1 MSQPDGKQSAL
12 SNYSTTMKRDWDDR
26 AREDARWYI
35 NTVRRGQSDEEF
47 DATCRH
53 DIENFIL
60 ADLPVL
66 TGGRDPKSLRL
77 LEIGCGIGRMTRHLA
92 AIFGEVYGTDVSG
105 EMIRLGRERL
115 KDLPSVRLHETSGF
129 DFADFPDEHFDLIF
143 SAYVFQHIPDAE
155 VIRSNIR
162 DGYRVLKPGGIFKFM
177 AAGITSEEYARMPKD
192 TWTGAPFAEADS
204 RRIAR
209 ELGAQL
215 MSVVGEGTQY
225 FWTVLRKRPA
235 GIQTGVHRHP
245 VMTGAGRADD
255 LTIKEVPSRGDQA
268 WLGLTVSGLSPEEAD
283 CNDIVIEL
291 RGRELLPVYVG
302 PAGVNP
308 DAPESTA
315 GLLQINAR
323 IPHDDPG
330 GPAQVRLRLPD
341 GVMTNPVTVAILPPE
356 PVPPRIT
363 LVSNAFDGGMD
374 IHATGPKS
382 LVRVFVD
389 GLERDAS
396 AADLTVRIGAR
407 DYKPQSLTFQP
418 NNAVYLLTVQLPA
431 DTPPQETTVTVI
443 TGQLQ
448 SQPWPV
454 QIACADV

>member
-1 MSQPDGKQSAL
+1 MSQPDRQQSAL

-92 AIFGEVYGTDVSG
+92 AIFGEVHGTDVSG

-115 KDLPSVRLHETSGF
+115 KDLPNVRMHETSGF

-204 RRIAR
+204 RRTAR

-235 GIQTGVHRHP
+235 GIQINAHRHP
-245 VMTGAGRADD
+245 VITGTGRADD
-255 LTIKEVPSRGDQA
+255 LTIKAVPSRGDKA

-291 RGRELLPVYVG
+291 RGRDVLPVYVG
-302 PAGVNP
+302 PAGINP
-308 DAPESTA
+308 DAPEATA
-315 GLLQINAR
+315 GLMQINAR
-323 IPHDDPG
+323 IPQDDPG

-341 GVMTNPVTVAILPPE
+341 GVMTDPVTVAILPPE

-363 LVSNAFDGGMD
+363 LVSNAFDGGVD

-389 GLERDAS
+389 GLERNTAAS
-396 AADLTVRIGAR
+396 DVTVRIGER
-407 DYKPQSLTFQP
+407 EYQPQSLTFQP

-431 DTPPQETTVTVI
+431 DTQPQETSVTVI

-454 QIACADV
+454 QIV